1 MTTKSKFSRFLMRSI
16 SCGITNQLGN
26 KVLYRIN
33 LKTDLA
39 ALFLESI
46 PDDNLRDV
54 CKCTRCLDN
63 LRQWGNTAYFD
74 ESRGTYNSVFFDY
87 TGDSAGYMDLPD
99 DEFWPFVKTLH
110 KLLNHDPEVTEVI
123 AAQVGSKPTLNN
135 VGYEHFHIKPTDGWK
150 DCVRRPDMPRVLNI
164 QSRWF
169 SKWGNNDSLIRE
181 ASDVMVKV
189 TEELK
194 KRTDMQ
200 TAAVRLLRQFTGFES
215 IWRNQQ
221 FVRTKAM
228 SDGSDSMMLPVK
240 YALHYTYTE
249 HRSPYILSILDSL
262 YSDPEG
268 KYREGLV
275 ERTVNRILMDVE
287 ANKAKDAEEHI
298 AHHQAMFDEW
308 VVWLAAAKLSAPTP
322 NGFAKLITIMADLD
336 SIEEESLPLVQE
348 AFDGFEIGE
357 IETMPDSLRN
367 SAAIRWMLSENY
379 LSSTFKPGLQPA
391 FTLTENGVLAK
402 HLLAAKK

>member
-1 MTTKSKFSRFLMRSI
+1 MTVKSKFNRFLMRSI

-26 KVLYRIN
+26 KVLYRIK

-46 PDDNLRDV
+46 PDDNLREV

-74 ESRGTYNSVFFDY
+74 ESRGTYNSVFFDI
-87 TGDSAGYMDLPD
+87 TGDYAERTDPID
-99 DEFWPFVKTLH
+99 DEFWPFAKQLH
-110 KLLNHDPEVTEVI
+110 ALLNDDPEVTEVM
-123 AAQVGSKPTLNN
+123 AARVDGKHTLNN

-150 DCVRRPDMPRVLNI
+150 DYVRRPDMPRVLNI

-169 SKWGNNDSLIRE
+169 GKWGNNDALIRE
-181 ASDVMVKV
+181 ASDVVVKV

-194 KRTDMQ
+194 KHTDMQ
-200 TAAVRLLRQFTGFES
+200 TAAARLLRQFTGFES

-228 SDGSDSMMLPVK
+228 SDGSDSMMLPVR
-240 YALHYTYTE
+240 YALHYTYAGN
-249 HRSPYILSILDSL
+249 RSPYILSILDSL
-262 YSDPEG
+262 YSDPED

-275 ERTVNRILMDVE
+275 ERTVSRILSDVE
-287 ANKAKDAEEHI
+287 AAQAKDTEEYI
-298 AHHQAMFDEW
+298 AHHQAMFDDW

-322 NGFAKLITIMADLD
+322 HSLAKLITIMADLD
-336 SIEEESLPLVQE
+336 SMEEESLLLVQE
-348 AFDGFEIGE
+348 AFGGFEIGE
-357 IETMPDSLRN
+357 VETIPDSLRN
-367 SAAIRWMLSENY
+367 SAAIRWMLNEKY
-379 LSSTFKPGLQPA
+379 LISTFKPGLQPA

>member
-33 LKTDLA
+33 LKIDLA
-39 ALFLESI
+39 DLFLESI
-46 PDDNLRDV
+46 PDDNLREV

-87 TGDSAGYMDLPD
+87 TGDYAVSMDLPD

-110 KLLNHDPEVTEVI
+110 KLLNDDPEVTEVI

-181 ASDVMVKV
+181 ASDVVVKV
-189 TEELK
+189 TDELK
-194 KRTDMQ
+194 KRPDMQ
-200 TAAVRLLRQFTGFES
+200 TAAARLLRQFTGFES

-228 SDGSDSMMLPVK
+228 SDGSDSMMLPVR

-262 YSDPEG
+262 YSDPES

-287 ANKAKDAEEHI
+287 ADKAKNTKEHI
-298 AHHQAMFDEW
+298 ARHQAMFDKW
-308 VVWLAAAKLSAPTP
+308 VAWSLEAKLLTSSP
-322 NGFAKLITIMADLD
+322 NSFAKLITIMVDLD
-336 SIEEESLPLVQE
+336 SIEAESLLLVRE

-367 SAAIRWMLSENY
+367 SVAIRWMLSENY

-391 FTLTENGVLAK
+391 FTLTETGILAK
-402 HLLAAKK
+402 HLLASKK